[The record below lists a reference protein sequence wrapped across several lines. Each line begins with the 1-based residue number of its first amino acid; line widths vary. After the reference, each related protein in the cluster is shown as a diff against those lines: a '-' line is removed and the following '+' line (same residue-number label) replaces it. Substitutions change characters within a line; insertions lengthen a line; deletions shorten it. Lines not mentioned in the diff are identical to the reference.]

1 MNPMAHDRANRR
13 TRRHFL
19 SSAVAAAAWPLPW
32 CGATPL
38 SKAVAAE
45 TTETAL
51 AFKPA
56 GNEYHFDTGSLR
68 GTLRSRG
75 RSLGVTPAI
84 DIDSHAAIAGDYG
97 LLSPYRMLDA
107 EQRYGD
113 AGWNWPSTSRRLA
126 GGSVQVDWPADAE
139 HPFSMQAIYQWR
151 ATRVLDVTIRI
162 VAQRDMHGFELFLAS
177 YFKGFPVS
185 LAYVEGSPETGGRPG
200 FLEARRSAGDWQMF
214 PASERAVKLAGD
226 GRWKRPPNPV
236 DWQIMPRLAAPLG
249 MRRDASTG
257 LVALVMA
264 APQDCFAVSMP
275 YSGEGHRSLYLSL
288 FGRDFKVAQRAT
300 ARARLV
306 IRRGITDAQASTMYQ
321 AFLRETP
328 TYR

>member
-1 MNPMAHDRANRR
+1 MKRVAHDRVNQCTRR

-84 DIDSHAAIAGDYG
+84 DIDAHAAIAGDFG

-162 VAQRDMHGFELFLAS
+162 VAQRDMHGFELIWIVLYILPVALILF
-177 YFKGFPVS
+177 FPVRW
-185 LAYVEGSPETGGRPG
+185 LWRWLKKGNAKRKERKE
-200 FLEARRSAGDWQMF
+200 QKK
-214 PASERAVKLAGD
+214 ASKNT
-226 GRWKRPPNPV
+226 K
-236 DWQIMPRLAAPLG
+236 
-249 MRRDASTG
+249 
-257 LVALVMA
+257 
-264 APQDCFAVSMP
+264 
-275 YSGEGHRSLYLSL
+275 
-288 FGRDFKVAQRAT
+288 
-300 ARARLV
+300 
-306 IRRGITDAQASTMYQ
+306 
-321 AFLRETP
+321 
-328 TYR
+328 